1 MNIRAFVAFACTTC
15 IISMLPML
23 STAAPLSDINPSLPR
38 SLPNIE
44 LHSFEPRDTQL
55 YPRLLRFV
63 RSLGFRVFPTKED
76 LMSRTTLES
85 PQLKDWVDAVNEALN
100 VSSWEEIE
108 ERFKALSRYFADR
121 SVNFKWRLTHQAED
135 VQYFVNFVVV
145 AQRWMNLVAVR
156 TREKGHLEAMIQY
169 LTIMKSLCANKE
181 LGKYK
186 ELREFLVNS
195 RMAEKKLIQAE
206 FAKHSSMMVDFS
218 HIDMNN
224 LLEDHILDSDMSEDL
239 HGMNSKFPSLDPES

>member
-1 MNIRAFVAFACTTC
+1 
-15 IISMLPML
+15 
-23 STAAPLSDINPSLPR
+23 
-38 SLPNIE
+38 
-44 LHSFEPRDTQL
+44 
-55 YPRLLRFV
+55 
-63 RSLGFRVFPTKED
+63 
-76 LMSRTTLES
+76 MSRTTLES

-100 VSSWEEIE
+100 VCSWETIE
-108 ERFKALSRYFADR
+108 QHFQHLKEYYVRRLI
-121 SVNFKWRLTHQAED
+121 NFEWESTKQAEE
-135 VQYFVNFVVV
+135 VQCLVNFVVV
-145 AQRWMNLVAVR
+145 SKRWMNLIAVR

-169 LTIMKSLCANKE
+169 LTIMKSLCAHKE

-224 LLEDHILDSDMSEDL
+224 LLEDHILVGDIQIMLVDL
-239 HGMNSKFPSLDPES
+239 ASNVFVSGFWYVERWTWRGLQVSPVEA